1 MKNTNITRTI
11 NTATATIT
19 YVDLQSMTVEKID
32 VSIATTQKLSEKD
45 FVNFYNDGSLYKQIK
60 VDNIHYESKL
70 YEMTLEDFVKY
81 GMEVGNG
88 RVTL

>member
-1 MKNTNITRTI
+1 M
-11 NTATATIT
+11 
-19 YVDLQSMTVEKID
+19 
-32 VSIATTQKLSEKD
+32 VSVRYIVGASAPAIYKD

-60 VDNIHYESKL
+60 VDDIHYESKL

-81 GMEVGNG
+81 GMEVGDG